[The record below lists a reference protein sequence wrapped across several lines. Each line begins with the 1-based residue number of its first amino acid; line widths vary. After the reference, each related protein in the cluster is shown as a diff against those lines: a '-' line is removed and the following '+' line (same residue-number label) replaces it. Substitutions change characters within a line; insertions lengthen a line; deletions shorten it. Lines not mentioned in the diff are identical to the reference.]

1 MEKVENPKKKNKSPF
16 GKYLRWFWVLF
27 SMGVL
32 FVILIFAFAN
42 WGVFG
47 QMPSFDELENPESS
61 VATEIISVDGK
72 TLGKFYLENRVP
84 VKYEELPQHLV
95 DALVSTEDERFY
107 SHSGID
113 AKGTLRAIFSAG
125 SSGGASTITQQLAK
139 NLFHGSS
146 GASNK
151 LYRVIQKVKEWI
163 IAVRL
168 ERQYTKN
175 EIIAYYLNTVD
186 FVSNAY
192 GIRSASN
199 IYFNKEPKNLTVEE
213 AAVLVGMLQAPSRY
227 NPRFNPERSQ
237 NRRNVVLAQ
246 MAKNDKITDAEKQKY
261 QALPLKI
268 NYTPETHT
276 KGYATYFREYLRDY
290 MRKWVKEN
298 PKKDGSTYDIYR
310 DGLRIYTTID
320 SRMQGYA
327 DEAVEDHLANLQ
339 KEFFKQQKGN
349 KNAPFIQ
356 INAQETKKI
365 IDRAMR
371 NSERWRQMSAQ
382 GKAEDDILKSFDVKT
397 KMSIFTWKGERDT
410 IMTPRDSIVYYKH
423 FLQSG
428 MMAMEPITGNVKAW
442 VGGIDYKHFQY
453 DHVAQS
459 ARQVGSTFKPFVY
472 ATAIDQ
478 LGMSPCDY
486 IYDGPFTMPRGRYG
500 IQKDWSPRNAG
511 GKFYG
516 SVTMKRALAQSL
528 NTVTARLMD
537 RVGPKAVI
545 DLCRDLGVKSDIP
558 ASPAIALGAVEIT
571 VSDMVAAYSTFANQ
585 GVYVKP
591 RFINKITDKNG
602 VVLFESR
609 LETRDVMNKD
619 IAYAIVKL
627 LEGVTESG
635 SSGGRLRY
643 TGGGGAG
650 YHVMTGYPYGFKNP
664 IAGKTGTTQNNSDGW
679 FIGMVPNLVAG
690 VWVGNEDR
698 AAHFKSTVYGQGA
711 TMALPIWGIFMKKCY
726 ADKNLYVSD
735 EEFERPA
742 NISVLVDCW
751 KRAATDS
758 LSGGPEVYGL
768 PESKKDSL
776 AAPKQSAL
784 EEFNF

>member
-1 MEKVENPKKKNKSPF
+1 MEKIEDSKKKELSTNRKLLRLFWKLF
-16 GKYLRWFWVLF
+16 GA
-27 SMGVL
+27 GIA

-42 WGVFG
+42 WGIFG
-47 QMPSFDELENPESS
+47 AMPSFDELENPESS
-61 VATEIISVDGK
+61 VATEIISADGK

-84 VKYEELPQHLV
+84 VKYEELPEHLV
-95 DALVSTEDERFY
+95 DALIATEDERFR

-113 AKGTLRAIFSAG
+113 ARGTMRAIFSAG
-125 SSGGASTITQQLAK
+125 SSGGASTISQQLAK

-146 GASNK
+146 GSSNK
-151 LYRVIQKVKEWI
+151 LFRVIQKVKEWI
-163 IAVRL
+163 IAVKL

-192 GIRSASN
+192 GIRSAAN
-199 IYFNKEPKNLTVEE
+199 IYFNKEPKKLTVEE

-227 NPRFNPERSQ
+227 NPRFNPDRAEK
-237 NRRNVVLAQ
+237 RRNIVLAQ
-246 MAKNDKITDAEKQKY
+246 MAKNKKITEAEKEKY
-261 QALPLKI
+261 QAKPLKI

-320 SRMQGYA
+320 SRMQEYA
-327 DEAVEDHLANLQ
+327 EEAVEMHLSNLQ

-356 INAQETKKI
+356 INQAETKKI

-382 GKAEDDILKSFDVKT
+382 GKEEADIIKSFDVKT
-397 KMSIFTWKGERDT
+397 KMAIFTWKGEKDT

-428 MMAMEPITGNVKAW
+428 MMSMDPITGNVKAW

-453 DHVAQS
+453 DHVAQG

-486 IYDGPFTMPRGRYG
+486 IYDGPFTMPKGRYG
-500 IQKDWSPRNAG
+500 IQQSWSPKNSAG
-511 GKFYG
+511 KYYG
-516 SVTMKRALAQSL
+516 SVTMKYALAQSL

-591 RFINKITDKNG
+591 RFVNKITDKNG
-602 VVLFESR
+602 VVLFESKA
-609 LETRDVMNKD
+609 ETRDVMNKD
-619 IAYAIVKL
+619 IAYAIIKL
-627 LEGVTESG
+627 LEGVTEG
-635 SSGGRLRY
+635 GSGGRLRY
-643 TGGGGAG
+643 TGSGGAG
-650 YHVMTGYPYGFKNP
+650 YHTMTGYPYAFKNP

-679 FIGMVPNLVAG
+679 FIGMVPNLVTG

-726 ADKNLYVSD
+726 GDKTLYVSD
-735 EEFERPA
+735 EDFERPA

-751 KRAATDS
+751 KRASNDS
-758 LSGGPEVYGL
+758 VGGGNP
-768 PESKKDSL
+768 KKDSL
-776 AAPKQSAL
+776 APPT
-784 EEFNF
+784 ETVPTEFNF